1 MRACA
6 YSHLSSKGLCLKPT
20 SDSPYKDWSLCST
33 YAGKEVRW
41 PLSVRRTHPR
51 RMYHVFSRPPTVWV
65 RYAVGV
71 LPPALELLPIGVLQ
85 DAIEPEH
92 GTQRLPSLGERPID
106 GLTCLHV
113 HCIAVRIQER
123 ARRRLLAA
131 LHLHAVQR
139 IRWRS
144 ERLGGRAGITDHLL
158 RVVPP
163 RVTEQAQAPHGQ
175 KAVRPE
181 GGPRAGRPPASLP
194 T

>member
-1 MRACA
+1 MR
-6 YSHLSSKGLCLKPT
+6 LFVLVFEG
-20 SDSPYKDWSLCST
+20 
-33 YAGKEVRW
+33 
-41 PLSVRRTHPR
+41 PLLEANLRLAIQLMFDVRRQGSVVALVRTTNTPQAYVPR
-51 RMYHVFSRPPTVWV
+51 FLAAAYCLGVL

-71 LPPALELLPIGVLQ
+71 LPPALELLPISVLQ

-113 HCIAVRIQER
+113 HCIAVRILER

-139 IRWRS
+139 IRWSS

-175 KAVRPE
+175 EAVRPE
-181 GGPRAGRPPASLP
+181 GGPHAGRPPRVPANL
-194 T
+194 